1 MNKALF
7 LDRDGIINVDHG
19 YVYKQS
25 EFEFVPGI
33 FDLCRHAIVNDYIII
48 VITNQSGI
56 GRGKYS
62 ELAFTQLTS
71 WMIAEFSKQKVKIT
85 DVYFC
90 PHHPTE
96 GLGQYLTQCECRK
109 PAPGMIFQAA
119 KQYAIE
125 LQQSVFIGDKISD
138 MQAANAAG
146 INQCLLLTSQ
156 YIAKTDFSIQ
166 QIDNIGQAKN
176 YIS

>member
-7 LDRDGIINVDHG
+7 LDRDGIVNLDHG

-25 EFEFVPGI
+25 EFEFIPGI
-33 FDLCRHAIVNDYIII
+33 FDVCRHATVNDYVII

-62 ELAFTQLTS
+62 EEDFNQLTI
-71 WMIAEFSKQKVKIT
+71 WMIKAFAKQKIKIT

-96 GLGQYLTQCECRK
+96 GLGHYLTQCQCRK
-109 PAPGMIFQAA
+109 PAPGMILQAA
-119 KQYAIE
+119 KDYKID
-125 LQQSVFIGDKISD
+125 LQRSVFIGDKLSD
-138 MQAANAAG
+138 MQAANASG
-146 INQCLLLTSQ
+146 INKCVLLTNQ
-156 YIAKTDFSIQ
+156 HLVKTDYSIQ
-166 QIDNIGQAKN
+166 QIDNISQAKT
-176 YIS
+176 YIT